1 MKLKKIHL
9 ESIPAALEKAMHWRL
24 LNQPD
29 EMESICRDILE
40 ADPKNQMGI
49 RLLGI
54 AITDQFDGS
63 KRDRFQEAQ
72 RVFESLTDPY
82 ERYYRLGYMH
92 ERRAKAELV
101 AGMEAFKVTALLR
114 KALENYNEADKIHP
128 PGNDEAILR
137 WNYCVRLA
145 KSRPDL
151 EWAMRDVK

>member
-1 MKLKKIHL
+1 MKLKKIHK
-9 ESIPAALEKAMHWRL
+9 EAISAAIEKAMHWRL
-24 LNQPD
+24 LNQPQ

-40 ADPKNQMGI
+40 AEPDHQMGI

-54 AITDQFDGS
+54 ALTDQFDGS
-63 KRDRFQEAQ
+63 KNDRFQEAQ

-82 ERYYRLGYMH
+82 ERNYRIGYLH
-92 ERRAKAELV
+92 ERRAKAELL
-101 AGMEAFKVTALLR
+101 AGHEPFKVTALLR
-114 KALENYNEADKIHP
+114 KALECYEEAEKIHP

-151 EWAMRDVK
+151 EWAMRDMK